1 MTVIAARCD
10 DNGMNEDERVTDNRA
25 DSRLELKA
33 DGAVAELTYR
43 RRANRLVLVHTGVP
57 ESLGGRGIGGHLVQA
72 AVDRALSEGL
82 TVVPLCPFA
91 RSWLERHPETASAVN
106 VDWGEPPED

>member
-1 MTVIAARCD
+1 
-10 DNGMNEDERVTDNRA
+10 MNEDEKVTDNSA
-25 DSRLELKA
+25 NSRFELKT
-33 DGAVAELTYR
+33 DGAVAELRYR
-43 RRANRLVLVHTGVP
+43 RRANRLVLLHTEVP
-57 ESLGGRGIGGHLVQA
+57 EPLGGHGIGGRLVQA

-91 RSWLERHPETASAVN
+91 RNWLERHPEAASAVN